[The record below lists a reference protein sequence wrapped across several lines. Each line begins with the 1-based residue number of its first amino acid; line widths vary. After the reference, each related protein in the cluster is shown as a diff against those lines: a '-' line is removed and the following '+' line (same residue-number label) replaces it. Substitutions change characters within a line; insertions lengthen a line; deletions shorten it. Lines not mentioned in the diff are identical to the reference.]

1 MDVKKV
7 KRDISADLTEHKIT
21 VLLVDDQ
28 AIIGEA
34 VRRMLAEEKDIN
46 FNFCQ
51 DPTKAIETAN
61 KLEPT
66 VILQDLVMPDIDGL
80 LLVKYYRANKSTS
93 NIPLIV
99 LSAKEDPK
107 IKAEAFSLGANDY
120 LVKLPDKVELIARI
134 RYHSKGYINLLQRN
148 EAYEAMLESQK
159 LLSEEIAEAAAYVR
173 SILPDT
179 LTGEITTAWKF
190 IPSTSLGGDAFGYHW
205 IDENNFA
212 MYLLDV
218 CGHGVGAALLSISA
232 MNVLRSGS
240 LANTNFLEPAS
251 VLFSINNAFPM
262 EQQNNKFFTIWYGV
276 YNRQTR
282 ELKYSSGGHPPSILI
297 HGKNENEKETLE
309 LRNKNLAIGYLPGFE
324 FKSGS
329 VIVEKFNKLFL
340 YSDGVFEIKK
350 PDGEMMQAVEF
361 VELVSKLPAE
371 QNNVDV
377 IHDTIRKI
385 KGNDEPFDDDFSIL
399 ELTFK

>member
-7 KRDISADLTEHKIT
+7 KRDISADFKKHKIT

-34 VRRMLAEEKDIN
+34 VRRMLVEEKDIE

-107 IKAEAFSLGANDY
+107 IKAEAFALGANDY

-134 RYHSKGYINLLQRN
+134 RYHSKGYINLLERN

-240 LANTNFLEPAS
+240 LANTDFLEPAS

-276 YNRQTR
+276 YNKQTR

-329 VIVEKFNKLFL
+329 VTVEKFNKLFL
-340 YSDGVFEIKK
+340 YSDGVFEVKK

-385 KGNDEPFDDDFSIL
+385 KGNDEPFEDDFSIL
-399 ELTFK
+399 ELTFN

>member
-7 KRDISADLTEHKIT
+7 KRNISEDLKEHKIT

-34 VRRMLAEEKDIN
+34 VRRMLADEKDIN

-205 IDENNFA
+205 IDDNNFA

-240 LANTNFLEPAS
+240 LANTDFTDPSS
-251 VLFSINNAFPM
+251 VLFGINNAFPM

-276 YNRQTR
+276 YNKQTR

-340 YSDGVFEIKK
+340 YSDGVFEVKK

-371 QNNVDV
+371 QNNVEV

-385 KGNDEPFDDDFSIL
+385 KGDDEPFDDDFSIL
-399 ELTFK
+399 ELTFN

>member
-7 KRDISADLTEHKIT
+7 KRDISADFKKHKIT

-34 VRRMLAEEKDIN
+34 VRRMLVEEKDIE

-107 IKAEAFSLGANDY
+107 IKAEAFALGANDY

-134 RYHSKGYINLLQRN
+134 RYHSKGYINLLERN

-240 LANTNFLEPAS
+240 LANTDFLEPAS

-276 YNRQTR
+276 YNKQTR

-329 VIVEKFNKLFL
+329 VTVEKFNKLFL
-340 YSDGVFEIKK
+340 YSDGVFEVKK

-385 KGNDEPFDDDFSIL
+385 KGNDEPFEDDFSIL

>member
-1 MDVKKV
+1 MDVLKAKGN
-7 KRDISADLTEHKIT
+7 ISADLTEHKIT

-34 VRRMLAEEKDIN
+34 VKRMLAEEKDID

-61 KLEPT
+61 KLNPT
-66 VILQDLVMPDIDGL
+66 VILQDLVMPEIDGL
-80 LLVKYYRANKSTS
+80 HLVKYYRANKSTA

-107 IKAEAFSLGANDY
+107 VKAEAFALGANDY

-134 RYHSKGYINLLQRN
+134 KYHSKGYINLLQRN
-148 EAYEAMLESQK
+148 EAYEGMLESQK
-159 LLSEEIAEAAAYVR
+159 LLNDEIAEAAAYVR
-173 SILPDT
+173 SLLPKT
-179 LTGEITTAWKF
+179 MSGEIDTAWKF

-205 IDENNFA
+205 IDDDNLA

-232 MNVLRSGS
+232 MNVLRSS
-240 LANTNFLEPAS
+240 TLPNTNFLDPGS
-251 VLFSINNAFPM
+251 VLFGINNAFPM
-262 EQQNNKFFTIWYGV
+262 EEQNNKFFTIWYGV
-276 YNRQTR
+276 YNKKTR
-282 ELKYSSGGHPPSILI
+282 ELKYSSGGHPPAILLN
-297 HGKNENEKETLE
+297 GKNVSEKETLE
-309 LRNKNLAIGYLPGFE
+309 LRNKNLAIGYLADFE

-329 VIVEKFNKLFL
+329 IIIDKYNKLYI

-350 PDGEMMQAVEF
+350 PDGDMMQAVEF
-361 VELVSKLPAE
+361 IEMVSELPADKNSVE
-371 QNNVDV
+371 V
-377 IHDTIRKI
+377 IYEKIREI
-385 KGNDEPFDDDFSIL
+385 KGDDEPFEDDFSIL
-399 ELTFK
+399 ELTFN

>member
-1 MDVKKV
+1 MDVKNLKGN
-7 KRDISADLTEHKIT
+7 ISTDLTEHKIT
-21 VLLVDDQ
+21 VMLVDDQ

-34 VRRMLAEEKDIN
+34 VKRMLADEKDIE

-61 KLEPT
+61 KLNPT

-80 LLVKYYRANKSTS
+80 HLVKYYRANKSTS

-107 IKAEAFSLGANDY
+107 IKAEAFALGANDY

-134 RYHSKGYINLLQRN
+134 KYHSKAYINLLQRN

-159 LLSEEIAEAAAYVR
+159 LLAEEIAEASAYVR
-173 SILPDT
+173 SLLPNT
-179 LTGEITTAWKF
+179 LSGIIETEWKF

-205 IDENNFA
+205 VDENNFA

-218 CGHGVGAALLSISA
+218 CGHGVGAALLSSSA
-232 MNVLRSGS
+232 INILRS
-240 LANTNFLEPAS
+240 NTLPNADFLDPSS

-262 EQQNNKFFTIWYGV
+262 EEQNNKFFTIWYGV
-276 YNRQTR
+276 YNKQTR
-282 ELKYSSGGHPPSILI
+282 ELKYSSGGHPPAILLN
-297 HGKNENEKETLE
+297 GENEKSRETLE
-309 LRNKNLAIGYLPGFE
+309 LRNKNLAIGYLPDFE

-329 VIVEKFNKLFL
+329 VKIDRYNKLFI
-340 YSDGVFEIKK
+340 YSDGVFEVKK
-350 PDGEMMQAVEF
+350 SNGEMMTAAEF
-361 VELVSKLPAE
+361 VEIVSSLPDN
-371 QNNVDV
+371 QNTVE
-377 IHDTIRKI
+377 IIYEKMKQI
-385 KGNDEPFDDDFSIL
+385 KGNDDPFDDDFSIL
-399 ELTFK
+399 ELTFN